1 MNKIIGL
8 LKFQNCCRALKQ
20 YCNGFV
26 FFTFKLNF
34 NDNINILKKKLFLLQ
49 CLENLKPVHFKG
61 DILFPTLITEE
72 DLAVILSL
80 KSTHAPMSLNLS
92 LFTKLAQE
100 SQTPKK
106 EVTFKKE
113 KSQNFGRGL

>member
-34 NDNINILKKKLFLLQ
+34 NDNINILKKIVSFAVPGKPETCPLQ
-49 CLENLKPVHFKG
+49 GRYSF
-61 DILFPTLITEE
+61 
-72 DLAVILSL
+72 SY
-80 KSTHAPMSLNLS
+80 THN
-92 LFTKLAQE
+92 
-100 SQTPKK
+100 
-106 EVTFKKE
+106 
-113 KSQNFGRGL
+113 GRGPCSNPQSEIHACADESKFKFIYKACPGIPNTKERGNI